1 MGQRDSRSAGAS
13 LSSLNKRRQTVPV
26 EMFWYAGQI
35 LRMID
40 GMETHTTTHEPRHT
54 PSSVEHIVV
63 TPGTC
68 GGKPRIAGHRIRVQ
82 DIALWHER
90 LGYSVAEIVAR
101 YPQLT
106 PAEVHAALAYY
117 YDHRE
122 AIQQDIQDASAL
134 VATLKERIPSKLHM
148 KLSARDA
155 GLDTLPPG

>member
-1 MGQRDSRSAGAS
+1 
-13 LSSLNKRRQTVPV
+13 
-26 EMFWYAGQI
+26 
-35 LRMID
+35 MIN
-40 GMETHTTTHEPRHT
+40 GMETYTTTHEPYHT
-54 PSSVEHIVV
+54 PSSVEHIVA

-90 LGYSVAEIVAR
+90 LGYSVAEIVAH

-122 AIQQDIQDASAL
+122 AIQQDIRDAEAL
-134 VATLKERIPSKLHM
+134 VATLKEQIPSKLRQ
-148 KLSARDA
+148 KLDARHA
-155 GLDTLPPG
+155 GIDTLPPG

>member
-1 MGQRDSRSAGAS
+1 MCWHVGQ
-13 LSSLNKRRQTVPV
+13 
-26 EMFWYAGQI
+26 F

-40 GMETHTTTHEPRHT
+40 GMDTHTTIHDSPHT
-54 PSSVEHIVV
+54 PSSVEHIVA

-90 LGYSVAEIVAR
+90 LGYSVAEIVAH

-106 PAEVHAALAYY
+106 LAEVHAALAYY

-122 AIQQDIQDASAL
+122 AIQQDIRDAEAL
-134 VATLKERIPSKLHM
+134 VAMLKEQIPSKLRS

-155 GLDTLPPG
+155 RIDTLPPG

>member
-1 MGQRDSRSAGAS
+1 MGWH
-13 LSSLNKRRQTVPV
+13 V
-26 EMFWYAGQI
+26 GQF

-40 GMETHTTTHEPRHT
+40 GMETHTAPHEPHHT
-54 PSSVEHIVV
+54 PSSVEHIVT

-90 LGYSVAEIVAR
+90 LGYSVAEIVAH

-122 AIQQDIQDASAL
+122 AIQQDMRDAEAL
-134 VATLKERIPSKLHM
+134 VATLKAQIPSKLRQQ
-148 KLSARDA
+148 LDARHA
-155 GLDTLPPG
+155 GIDTLPPG

>member
-1 MGQRDSRSAGAS
+1 MCWH
-13 LSSLNKRRQTVPV
+13 V
-26 EMFWYAGQI
+26 EQF

-40 GMETHTTTHEPRHT
+40 SMETHTTTREPHHP
-54 PSSVEHIVV
+54 PSSVEHIVA

-90 LGYSVAEIVAR
+90 LGYSVAEIVAH

-106 PAEVHAALAYY
+106 LAEVHAAFAYY
-117 YDHRE
+117 YAHRE
-122 AIQQDIQDASAL
+122 EIQQDIRDAEAL
-134 VATLKERIPSKLHM
+134 VATLKEGIPSRLRQ

-155 GLDTLPPG
+155 GIDTLPPG